1 LNGYKRKTAALALP
15 PFCVLGGVTMLHV
28 FAFGKLRLQC
38 GDKLVDS
45 FPTRHVEEL
54 LGYLLL
60 HPQTLHPREK
70 LIDLLWPHSGSDNDR
85 GRFSTVLWRL
95 RGLFEQLDTP
105 ADSYLRVTRDWI
117 SFAPQ
122 EPYDLDIQQ
131 FEGLLHKAQG
141 EAGELG
147 QEQCWVDAAAVY
159 QGDLYD
165 GIYADWCLVERER
178 LARLYLRTLGQLM
191 ASLMQR
197 GGYQE
202 AIGLGRE
209 ILRRDPLREEVH
221 RALMRCYWLSGR
233 RSEAVRQFQVCSTL
247 LMEELQVTPMG
258 ATIGLYNQ
266 IVMERV
272 IGHEGR
278 GGSAELMF
286 GPSQNGYQELSPVQ
300 AAFVEFQEAAERLN
314 RLLDEAN

>member
-1 LNGYKRKTAALALP
+1 
-15 PFCVLGGVTMLHV
+15 MLQV

-60 HPQTLHPREK
+60 HPQTPHPREK
-70 LIDLLWPHSGSDNDR
+70 LIDILWPYSVSDNDR

-95 RGLFEQLDTP
+95 RTLFDQLNMP

-117 SFAPQ
+117 SFSPQ
-122 EPYDLDIQQ
+122 EPYNLDLQQ

-141 EAGELG
+141 AVGDPF
-147 QEQCWVDAAAVY
+147 QEQCLLEAAAVY

-197 GGYQE
+197 QTYGE
-202 AIGLGRE
+202 AVVIGRE
-209 ILRRDPLREEVH
+209 ILKRDPLREEVH
-221 RALMRCYWLSGR
+221 RALMRCYWLLGR
-233 RSEAVRQFQVCSTL
+233 RSEAVRQFQSCSHL
-247 LMEELQVTPMG
+247 LMQELQVLPMPD
-258 ATIGLYNQ
+258 TIALYNQ
-266 IVMERV
+266 IITDRV
-272 IGHEGR
+272 TTYSIPPLSENLF
-278 GGSAELMF
+278 A
-286 GPSQNGYQELSPVQ
+286 PSQHGYHELTPLQ
-300 AAFVEFQEAAERLN
+300 TAFVEFQRAADRLN
-314 RLLDEAN
+314 KLLDETN